1 MGIRLVAVV
10 IGAGLLAGCST
21 TYPVVAIN
29 DRTNERYFGTA
40 TSTTSVS
47 TFELANASGTTC
59 TGTYKAT
66 VVFDY
71 ATGTSTRGEMTCSD
85 GKSGTWVTSGTAY
98 GGQGE
103 GRIGNDK
110 IKVYYGQFAARQ
122 QLQ

>member
-10 IGAGLLAGCST
+10 IGAGQLAGCGT

-29 DRTNERYFGTA
+29 ERTNERYFGTA
-40 TSTTSVS
+40 TSITSVS
-47 TFELANASGTTC
+47 TFELSNASGNTC

-103 GRIGNDK
+103 GRIGKDK

>member
-1 MGIRLVAVV
+1 MSIRLVAGTVAFG
-10 IGAGLLAGCST
+10 ILAGCST
-21 TYPVVAIN
+21 TYPVIAIN
-29 DRTNERYFGTA
+29 ERTNERYFGTA
-40 TSTTSVS
+40 TSAASES
-47 TFELANASGTTC
+47 TFELSNASGTTC

-71 ATGTSTRGEMTCSD
+71 TTGTSTRGKMNCSD

-103 GRIGNDK
+103 GRIGKDK